1 MKNECQVAPVAGV
14 EKNSFGL
21 ENRPSKKVKN
31 GGVGGSVPNPFCY
44 SCRLLFLHSPI
55 SLAPTKAPNEGEPK
69 MDQVNHEGEEELGCR
84 SHGRSDMLGEPERLS
99 DRGERGSAVV
109 EICMKIE
116 KAAT

>member
-1 MKNECQVAPVAGV
+1 MPSGTSRRGGE
-14 EKNSFGL
+14 NSFGL